1 MFFSSIQEINRLR
14 KEMNSLLNKEC
25 QIYLKVT
32 IKKNQNFDFWGP
44 PTDAN
49 IIEF

>member
-1 MFFSSIQEINRLR
+1 MLFSSIQEINRFR

-32 IKKNQNFDFWGP
+32 IKKN
-44 PTDAN
+44 
-49 IIEF
+49 

>member
-25 QIYLKVT
+25 QIYFKSYY
-32 IKKNQNFDFWGP
+32 
-44 PTDAN
+44 
-49 IIEF
+49 